1 MPLKFK
7 IAADE
12 FGDLDEALQ
21 GFYTEQ
27 DGEYVLDAE
36 GLPEAEDTSGLKSA
50 LQKERESA
58 RKFAREKKALEDKYG
73 TLDVEEFERLK
84 AAEQDAET
92 AKLEAAGEWDKI
104 KAQMIEQHGKEL
116 GAKDKEIDR
125 LTTQIRHITVDS
137 AATQALADAGGNVE
151 LLKPHLMNRV
161 RLNTDDFSVQ
171 ILEADGTTPKVDAS
185 GNPVTIDTLV
195 REMRDSD
202 VFASGFKATAQSG
215 SGSEP
220 TEGGGDQMPGQ
231 GKPNGGT
238 PPAGQFKPRSQMTDR
253 EKIDAQK
260 QLGID
265 AYLNLP
271 D

>member
-1 MPLKFK
+1 MPLAYK
-7 IAADE
+7 ITADA
-12 FGDLDEALQ
+12 FGDLDEAIQ

-27 DGEYVLDAE
+27 DGEFVLQAE
-36 GLPEAEDTSGLKSA
+36 GFPEAEDTSGLKSA
-50 LQKERESA
+50 LQKERENA
-58 RKFAREKKALEDKYG
+58 KKYAREKKALEDKYG
-73 TLDVEEFERLK
+73 TLDIEEFERLK
-84 AAEQDAET
+84 AAEKDAET

-104 KAQMIEQHGKEL
+104 KAQMVTEHAKHL
-116 GAKDKEIDR
+116 GEKDKEIDR
-125 LTTQIRHITVDS
+125 LTSQIRHITVDS

-171 ILEADGTTPKVDAS
+171 VLEADGTTPKVDAS
-185 GNPVTIDTLV
+185 GNPVNIDALV
-195 REMRDSD
+195 SEMRDSD
-202 VFASGFKATAQSG
+202 VFASGFKATSQSG

-220 TEGGGDQMPGQ
+220 TEGGGDQLPGT

-238 PPAGQFKPRSQMTDR
+238 PPAGQYKPRSQMSDR

-260 QLGID
+260 ALGID
-265 AYLNLP
+265 AYLDLP